1 MKELIKIVTI
11 SLILLLAFSSLINAE
26 NSLRTNANTPATVI
40 LLPDNPQ
47 KYGEDSVKCV
57 TNLSLYREF
66 YKQWRASEFTSST
79 VNDAIGPWRWVF
91 FNCPAASQY
100 TYIDGPVMIEHF
112 LRNEKSED
120 KKDKYVD
127 TLMMIY
133 DQRIENFGRE
143 GYILGRKGT
152 DLLKYRP
159 DAFKE
164 AYPIFKR
171 SVELQ
176 GNESESFVLAYYFRS
191 VTQMADENLI
201 EKITVLEVYDELNQI
216 MDYNIEANKDDADVV
231 ASWQNIKGSIDVAFE
246 PYATCEDLVSIY
258 QPKFDENPE
267 DINLLRKI
275 TKMLDNKGCTD
286 TQLFFD
292 ASIQLNKLD
301 PSPTSNLMIGKML
314 IKREKYSES
323 LPYLEKS
330 IEDNNEDQKAD
341 ILFLISKVHQQLKNY
356 STSRRYA
363 LQSLEL
369 KPNNGNILISIGD
382 MYASSSSECGDNELT
397 KKVVYWVAVDK
408 YVRAKQIDPEVAEIA
423 QSRIAIYSQQFP
435 SSETIFFYNLTEGD
449 DYTVECWINEKTKVR
464 AFK

>member
-1 MKELIKIVTI
+1 
-11 SLILLLAFSSLINAE
+11 
-26 NSLRTNANTPATVI
+26 
-40 LLPDNPQ
+40 
-47 KYGEDSVKCV
+47 
-57 TNLSLYREF
+57 
-66 YKQWRASEFTSST
+66 
-79 VNDAIGPWRWVF
+79 
-91 FNCPAASQY
+91 
-100 TYIDGPVMIEHF
+100 
-112 LRNEKSED
+112 
-120 KKDKYVD
+120 
-127 TLMMIY
+127 
-133 DQRIENFGRE
+133 
-143 GYILGRKGT
+143 
-152 DLLKYRP
+152 
-159 DAFKE
+159 
-164 AYPIFKR
+164 
-171 SVELQ
+171 
-176 GNESESFVLAYYFRS
+176 LAYYFRS

-356 STSRRYA
+356 STARRYA